1 MEILTQNEGKKEY
14 IIAEQY
20 FYFFNQIILFYV
32 FYALGFN
39 PVVKHLSQK

>member
-20 FYFFNQIILFYV
+20 FYFFNQIILFY
-32 FYALGFN
+32 ALGFN

>member
-1 MEILTQNEGKKEY
+1 MLFTITKNERKKEY

-20 FYFFNQIILFYV
+20 FYFFNQIILFNVY
-32 FYALGFN
+32 GFN